1 MTQLRYELF
10 KLIETCLNL
19 VGSDVKPAVMV
30 TYIYGIV
37 ILKFGYTIFTY
48 TLTRILDLFFYAYVL
63 QHDNALRTCTK
74 EHYTFVT
81 IINHLHDGKYI
92 YCCEYTYCLRE
103 IQHARFE
110 FLRFGYV

>member
-1 MTQLRYELF
+1 MVLLF
-10 KLIETCLNL
+10 LNL
-19 VGSDVKPAVMV
+19 
-30 TYIYGIV
+30 GILYSH
-37 ILKFGYTIFTY
+37 ILS
-48 TLTRILDLFFYAYVL
+48 RAILDLFFFAYVL
-63 QHDNALRTCTK
+63 QHDNALRTSTK

>member
-1 MTQLRYELF
+1 MVLLF
-10 KLIETCLNL
+10 LNL
-19 VGSDVKPAVMV
+19 
-30 TYIYGIV
+30 GILYSH
-37 ILKFGYTIFTY
+37 ILS
-48 TLTRILDLFFYAYVL
+48 RARSILDLFFFAYVL
-63 QHDNALRTCTK
+63 QHDNALRTSTK

>member
-1 MTQLRYELF
+1 MVLLF
-10 KLIETCLNL
+10 LNL
-19 VGSDVKPAVMV
+19 
-30 TYIYGIV
+30 GILYSH
-37 ILKFGYTIFTY
+37 ILSRA
-48 TLTRILDLFFYAYVL
+48 LLDLFFYAYVL
-63 QHDNALRTCTK
+63 QHDNALRTSTK

>member
-1 MTQLRYELF
+1 M
-10 KLIETCLNL
+10 ETCLNL
-19 VGSDVKPAVMV
+19 VGSDVKPAVML
-30 TYIYGIV
+30 TYICHCFLNIGR
-37 ILKFGYTIFTY
+37 FGYEIFTY
-48 TLTRILDLFFYAYVL
+48 TLTRTICIYIIDLFFFFAYVL
-63 QHDNALRTCTK
+63 QHDSALRTSTK

>member
-1 MTQLRYELF
+1 MVLLF
-10 KLIETCLNL
+10 LNL
-19 VGSDVKPAVMV
+19 GILYSHILSRA
-30 TYIYGIV
+30 IY
-37 ILKFGYTIFTY
+37 
-48 TLTRILDLFFYAYVL
+48 ILDLFFFAYVL
-63 QHDNALRTCTK
+63 QHDNALRTSTK

-110 FLRFGYV
+110 FLRFGYVNYSPKPVWSDRFKLYDKVMSRFQ